1 VSFPDDPVSG
11 NQPVVVV
18 IDDDPNIRE
27 AIYGLLRS
35 VGLRAECFA
44 TVREFTDSVPASPPC
59 CLILDV
65 WLPGQNGL
73 DFQAQLARANVHI
86 PVIFVS
92 GHADVHVAVRA
103 MKAGAFEF
111 LTKPVRHEELLN
123 AVKAAIAWSIDQRD
137 QLGGR
142 KTAA

>member
-1 VSFPDDPVSG
+1 
-11 NQPVVVV
+11 
-18 IDDDPNIRE
+18 
-27 AIYGLLRS
+27 
-35 VGLRAECFA
+35 
-44 TVREFTDSVPASPPC
+44 
-59 CLILDV
+59 LILDV

-73 DFQAQLARANVHI
+73 DFQAQLARANVHL

-92 GHADVHVAVRA
+92 GHADVHAAVRA

-123 AVKAAIAWSIDQRD
+123 AVKAAIALSIDQRD

-142 KTAA
+142 RTAA